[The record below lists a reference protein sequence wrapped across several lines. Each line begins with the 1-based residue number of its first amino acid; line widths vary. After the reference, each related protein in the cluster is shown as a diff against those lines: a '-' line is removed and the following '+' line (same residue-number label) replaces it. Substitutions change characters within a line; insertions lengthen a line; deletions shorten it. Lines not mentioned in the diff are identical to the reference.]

1 MHHDAP
7 LIYEIVNFKVKNDNF
22 LDKVVLY
29 GYYLYICFYKRAQIF
44 NRERG

>member
-29 GYYLYICFYKRAQIF
+29 GYFIYTSVFIKGLKYL
-44 NRERG
+44 NH